1 MINAQMAPMPTVAE
15 PSMMNNQCQPDKP
28 TKEELDYK
36 STVLFPM
43 RLTMGTVKLEDG
55 CSEKSTKSVANLLSN
70 V

>member
-15 PSMMNNQCQPDKP
+15 PSMMNSQCHPDKP
-28 TKEELDYK
+28 TEEKLDYK
-36 STVLFPM
+36 SIASFPK
-43 RLTMGTVKLEDG
+43 RLTVCAVKLEDG